1 MGNLCS
7 GPAHQPEI
15 ELNSPDEDLIHSKHR
30 TEAGRAR
37 AERRKTAEVKSYTG
51 TPVDAHSDQRIEALE
66 IEKFKLQSNN
76 LVLEAQLHSLQEKLD
91 KQTSLLRDM
100 KFALDYIHEYR
111 EITER
116 LTGRSEEIDALTK
129 SVLVVADQPLVKASS

>member
-7 GPAHQPEI
+7 GPAPPPEV
-15 ELNSPDEDLIHSKHR
+15 ELNSPAEDLIRGKHR

-37 AERRKTAEVKSYTG
+37 AERRKAAKAKSYTVV
-51 TPVDAHSDQRIEALE
+51 PIDAYSDQRIETLE
-66 IEKFKLQSNN
+66 VEKLQLQGEK

-91 KQTSLLRDM
+91 KQSPLLHDM
-100 KFALDYIHEYR
+100 KFALDYIREYK

-116 LTGRSEEIDALTK
+116 LTGRSEEIDTLTK
-129 SVLVVADQPLVKASS
+129 SVLVEQPVKESS